1 MRLLTLDSRPRAFL
15 SEKSLNDLVV
25 VTGAS
30 SGIGFATAQLL
41 IQKGLD
47 VLLVGREIRRLE
59 KTKLR
64 LSADEQ
70 RVLVGQLRPDN
81 AETDAQIIHESILKS
96 RRSLVGLVCSAGG
109 IRKVGPLESL
119 TSQDWQDTITDNLI
133 LPVAISK
140 ALLPSI
146 EENAARV
153 VFVSSFVWT
162 SPGLWNPHYAVAKSG
177 LINFVKYLAQK
188 TAKYGVTVN
197 SVSPA
202 YTATEGLLRHLGEND
217 KDAPSKEAKESDQVS
232 KRLQDMAKK
241 MPMRRLL
248 SPSEVATTI
257 LFLLEGPRS
266 ISGIDILVDGALTA
280 SRAAPI
286 GEEQ

>member
-1 MRLLTLDSRPRAFL
+1 VRLLTLDSRPRAFL

-41 IQKGLD
+41 IQRGLD
-47 VLLVGREIRRLE
+47 VLLVGREIGRLE

-64 LSADEQ
+64 LGADEQ
-70 RVLVGQLRPDN
+70 RVLVGQLRPDTT
-81 AETDAQIIHESILKS
+81 ESDAQMIHELIVKS
-96 RRSLVGLVCSAGG
+96 KRTLVGLVCSAGG

-133 LPVAISK
+133 LPVAITK
-140 ALLPSI
+140 ALLPTI
-146 EENAARV
+146 KENAARV
-153 VFVSSFVWT
+153 VFVSSFVWV

-177 LINFVKYLAQK
+177 LINFVKYLAQE

-217 KDAPSKEAKESDQVS
+217 KGALSEEVQEPDLPS
-232 KRLQDMAKK
+232 KRLPDMAKK
-241 MPMRRLL
+241 MPIGRLL

-266 ISGIDILVDGALTA
+266 ISGIDVLVDGAFTA
-280 SRAAPI
+280 SRAARD
-286 GEEQ
+286 

>member
-41 IQKGLD
+41 IQRGLD
-47 VLLVGREIRRLE
+47 VLLVGREIGRLE

-64 LSADEQ
+64 LGADEQ
-70 RVLVGQLRPDN
+70 RVLVGQLRPDTT
-81 AETDAQIIHESILKS
+81 ESDAQMIHELIVKS
-96 RRSLVGLVCSAGG
+96 KRTLVGLVCSAGG

-133 LPVAISK
+133 LPVAITK
-140 ALLPSI
+140 ALLPTI
-146 EENAARV
+146 KENAARV
-153 VFVSSFVWT
+153 VFVSSFVWV

-177 LINFVKYLAQK
+177 LINFVKYLAQE

-217 KDAPSKEAKESDQVS
+217 KGALSEEVQEPDLPS
-232 KRLQDMAKK
+232 KRLPDMAKK
-241 MPMRRLL
+241 MPIGRLL

-266 ISGIDILVDGALTA
+266 ISGIDVLVDGAFTA
-280 SRAAPI
+280 SRAARD
-286 GEEQ
+286 